1 MDDAIVSKP
10 IHPVGERQN
19 RDDLPQI
26 RSDEPLK
33 VDTFGGLIHVEWDP
47 HQSVTPLGQL
57 PFFIEFLKTANLF
70 DPWVKECPLSFTSP
84 NGPGVRNVLG
94 TLFLAALA

>member
-26 RSDEPLK
+26 RSDEPL
-33 VDTFGGLIHVEWDP
+33 T
-47 HQSVTPLGQL
+47 
-57 PFFIEFLKTANLF
+57 
-70 DPWVKECPLSFTSP
+70 
-84 NGPGVRNVLG
+84 
-94 TLFLAALA
+94 